1 MIREFAMSL
10 SNRHHFRESN
20 QMSEI
25 EGIAQDTFMS
35 LWEYDDYVIEYFN
48 KKKKLAGFDGV
59 IYMPDDLILDID
71 GKNDEQAKKIKFIM
85 ENAIKLKVPN
95 KVDYESGPNW
105 GTIK

>member
-35 LWEYDDYVIEYFN
+35 LCEYDDYVIEYFN
-48 KKKKLAGFDGV
+48 KKKKLAGFDGL
-59 IYMPDDLILDID
+59 IYMPDELILDID
-71 GKNDEQAKKIKFIM
+71 GKKVEQAKWKTNSLT
-85 ENAIKLKVPN
+85 ELLIKLN
-95 KVDYESGPNW
+95 SLSALF
-105 GTIK
+105 